1 MGLPAG
7 NEVAPERPI
16 RVNEELVWDN
26 GTPFPGDLRR
36 PPRAPTSARFFAAL
50 GLAAVVSAKMPHV
63 PDLGEV
69 RRASEPLSL
78 TILLSSTLAWQ
89 CLAPKVYPYDNL
101 TVELGGW
108 S

>member
-50 GLAAVVSAKMPHV
+50 GLAAVVSAKMPH
-63 PDLGEV
+63 
-69 RRASEPLSL
+69 
-78 TILLSSTLAWQ
+78 
-89 CLAPKVYPYDNL
+89 APKVYPYDNL